1 MSKGRFITLEGPDGS
16 GKSTQIRLLGE
27 YLTEKGLDVV
37 YTREP
42 GGTRIGEKIRDITL
56 DPENGEMDPLTEAM
70 LYASSRAQ
78 HVAEIIRPALE
89 AGRTVLC
96 DRYVDSSIAYQGYG
110 RGLGEIVAC
119 VNDLAVGGLG
129 PDLTLFID
137 IPPAS
142 CFERFGQGGGDRDR
156 MESEDIAYHEAVY
169 EGYLRLAADHPHRVR
184 RVDGSREVG
193 AISDEIRTIVD
204 TFSRSGIK

>member
-1 MSKGRFITLEGPDGS
+1 MSEGRFITFEGPDGS
-16 GKSTQIRLLGE
+16 GKSTQTRLLGE
-27 YLTEKGLDVV
+27 YLSGKGFDIV

-56 DPENGEMDPLTEAM
+56 DPGNTEMDPLTEAM

-89 AGRTVLC
+89 AGCTVLC

-110 RGLGEIVAC
+110 RGLGEIVAR
-119 VNDLAVGGLG
+119 VNDLAVDGVK
-129 PDLTLFID
+129 PDLTIFID

-142 CFERFGQGGGDRDR
+142 CFERIGQGGDR
-156 MESEDIAYHEAVY
+156 MESEGLSYHEAVY
-169 EGYLRLAADHPHRVR
+169 RGYLRLAADDPDRVKS
-184 RVDGSREVG
+184 VDGSREVCVVR
-193 AISDEIRTIVD
+193 DDIRTIVD
-204 TFSRSGIK
+204 RFDWDGIK

>member
-1 MSKGRFITLEGPDGS
+1 MTRGRFITFEGPDGS

-27 YLTEKGLDVV
+27 YLSGKGLDIV

-56 DPENGEMDPLTEAM
+56 DPENAEMDPLTEAM

-78 HVAEIIRPALE
+78 HVAEIIRPALD
-89 AGRTVLC
+89 AGRAVLC

-119 VNDLAVGGLG
+119 VNDLAVGGVR
-129 PDLTLFID
+129 PDLTIFID
-137 IPPAS
+137 IAPAS
-142 CFERFGQGGGDRDR
+142 CFERIGQSGGDR
-156 MESEDIAYHEAVY
+156 MESEDLSYHEAVY
-169 EGYLRLAADHPHRVR
+169 NGYLRLAADHPDRVR
-184 RVDGSREVG
+184 RVDGSREIIAVR
-193 AISDEIRTIVD
+193 DEIREIVD
-204 TFSRSGIK
+204 SFDWDGII